1 MTTRIVLD
9 AMGGD
14 DAPGPVIEG
23 AVAAA
28 RNLKRCE
35 VVLVGPEPTI
45 RESLACFPDAPDV
58 TVVHAPDVIGM
69 HDHAT
74 DTIRSRPD
82 ASINVG
88 LRLVKSGDAHAFVT
102 AGNTGA
108 TMAAALLTLGR
119 VRGISRPALAIVYS
133 TPTGKRKLLLD
144 VGANAD
150 CRPLHLIQFAHM
162 GSAFMRGRFSL
173 PQPSVGLLSIGE
185 EDSKGNAVT
194 VEVNQALRAGQLN
207 FAGNVEGND
216 ILRDT
221 VDVTVC
227 DGFAGNILLK
237 TVEGVAE
244 SLFAEIRKA
253 ATAKPWNRIAGL
265 MLKPELRRVRDR
277 LDYSEHGGAQLLGV
291 EGIAIISHGRS
302 NARAIFSAVR
312 AARDAHESGA
322 LELIREV
329 GATMPARK
337 LDRTEE

>member
-1 MTTRIVLD
+1 
-9 AMGGD
+9 MGGD

-35 VVLVGPEPTI
+35 VVLVGPEPAI
-45 RESLACFPDAPDV
+45 REALARIPDAPAIH
-58 TVVHAPDVIGM
+58 VVHAQDVIGM

-74 DTIRSRPD
+74 DTIRARPE

-88 LRLVKSGDAHAFVT
+88 LRLVKAGDAHAFVT

-119 VRGISRPALAIVYS
+119 VRGISRPALALVYS

-173 PQPSVGLLSIGE
+173 QSPSVGLLSIGE

-194 VEVNQALRAGQLN
+194 IEVNEALRASQLN

-216 ILRDT
+216 ILKDS

-244 SLFAEIRKA
+244 TLFTEIRKA
-253 ATAKPWNRIAGL
+253 ATARPWNRIAGL
-265 MLKPELRRVRDR
+265 MLRSELRKVRDR
-277 LDYSEHGGAQLLGV
+277 LDYSEYGGAQLLGV
-291 EGIAIISHGRS
+291 EGITVISHGRS
-302 NARAIFSAVR
+302 NAHAIFNAVR
-312 AARDAHESGA
+312 AARDAHEAGA
-322 LELIREV
+322 LALIREV

-337 LDRTEE
+337 LDRTED